1 MGNLGFQEALLLA
14 ALCIV
19 IVPFI
24 FYLLTLQNTLK
35 IISARNRG
43 MKPDNVWVML
53 VPFVNA
59 IFIFFIVDAVGISLK
74 REYEKYGVIKAS
86 KPTYGVGLAMSIL
99 FIAGAIIPF
108 ASFAG
113 LVCWIVHWVQVNQC
127 KNEIKNLQETYN
139 TGSNEPS
146 IFLS

>member
-1 MGNLGFQEALLLA
+1 PWPGHIYSSLNLKPMGNLGFQEALLLA

-53 VPFVNA
+53 VPLCKCYIY
-59 IFIFFIVDAVGISLK
+59 IFYC
-74 REYEKYGVIKAS
+74 RCRRH
-86 KPTYGVGLAMSIL
+86 
-99 FIAGAIIPF
+99 IA
-108 ASFAG
+108 
-113 LVCWIVHWVQVNQC
+113 
-127 KNEIKNLQETYN
+127 
-139 TGSNEPS
+139 
-146 IFLS
+146 